1 MKTVYI
7 GMAADII
14 HVGHLNII
22 DTARKLGRVTIGL
35 LTDKA
40 IASYKRLPFLP
51 FDHRRQIVENIKG
64 VQEVIPQD
72 TLNYTTNLRRLKPEY
87 VVHGDDWREGVQKQT
102 RQEVIETLKEWDG
115 KLIEPCYTGGVSSTE
130 LINAHFGNGTTPNYR
145 LKMLR
150 RLLDAKPLVRILEA
164 HSGLT
169 GLIVENAQV
178 PNAVETRQFDGI
190 WASSLTD
197 STSKGKP
204 DIEVVDFTSRYRTIE
219 DILEVTTKPIIVDG
233 DTGGK
238 TEHFKYRIKT
248 LERLGV
254 STVIIEDKVGLKQ
267 NSLFGTSVPQQQE
280 TIENFSHKI
289 EQGKLSQVTDDF
301 MIIARIES
309 LILKKGQEDAL
320 KRART
325 YLEAGADGIMI
336 HSKEPSG
343 DEIFEFCRAYRS
355 FPTKMPLVVVPTAFP
370 HVSEDEWQEMGVNI
384 IIYANH
390 LLRSAYPAMLRTAK
404 SILETKSAADASEK
418 YCLSINEVLNLF
430 STKQA

>member
-35 LTDKA
+35 LTDQA

-102 RQEVIETLKEWDG
+102 RQEVIEILKEWDG

-130 LINAHFGNGTTPNYR
+130 LINAHFCNGTTPNYR

>member
-35 LTDKA
+35 LTDQA

-87 VVHGDDWREGVQKQT
+87 VVHGDDWREGVQRQT

-301 MIIARIES
+301 MIITRIES

>member
-164 HSGLT
+164 HNGLT

-204 DIEVVDFTSRYRTIE
+204 DIEVVDFTSRYRIIE

-336 HSKEPSG
+336 HSKESSG

-418 YCLSINEVLNLF
+418 YCLPINEVLNLF
-430 STKQA
+430 STKHA

>member
-87 VVHGDDWREGVQKQT
+87 VVHGDDWREGVQRQT

-404 SILETKSAADASEK
+404 SILETQSAADASEK

>member
-145 LKMLR
+145 LTMLR

-164 HSGLT
+164 HNGLT

-204 DIEVVDFTSRYRTIE
+204 DIEVVDFTSRYRIIE

-430 STKQA
+430 STKHA

>member
-102 RQEVIETLKEWDG
+102 RQEVIEILKEWDG

>member
-150 RLLDAKPLVRILEA
+150 RLLDAKPLVRIMEA
-164 HSGLT
+164 HNGLT

-204 DIEVVDFTSRYRTIE
+204 DIEVVDFTSRYRIIE

-430 STKQA
+430 STKHA

>member
-150 RLLDAKPLVRILEA
+150 RLLDAKPLVRIMEA

>member
-35 LTDKA
+35 LTDQA

-404 SILETKSAADASEK
+404 SILETQSAADASEK

>member
-150 RLLDAKPLVRILEA
+150 RLPRDKC
-164 HSGLT
+164 
-169 GLIVENAQV
+169 V
-178 PNAVETRQFDGI
+178 P
-190 WASSLTD
+190 
-197 STSKGKP
+197 
-204 DIEVVDFTSRYRTIE
+204 
-219 DILEVTTKPIIVDG
+219 
-233 DTGGK
+233 
-238 TEHFKYRIKT
+238 
-248 LERLGV
+248 
-254 STVIIEDKVGLKQ
+254 
-267 NSLFGTSVPQQQE
+267 
-280 TIENFSHKI
+280 
-289 EQGKLSQVTDDF
+289 
-301 MIIARIES
+301 
-309 LILKKGQEDAL
+309 
-320 KRART
+320 
-325 YLEAGADGIMI
+325 
-336 HSKEPSG
+336 
-343 DEIFEFCRAYRS
+343 
-355 FPTKMPLVVVPTAFP
+355 
-370 HVSEDEWQEMGVNI
+370 
-384 IIYANH
+384 
-390 LLRSAYPAMLRTAK
+390 
-404 SILETKSAADASEK
+404 ASERPP
-418 YCLSINEVLNLF
+418 VPF
-430 STKQA
+430 

>member
-418 YCLSINEVLNLF
+418 YCMPINEVLNLF
-430 STKQA
+430 SAKHA

>member
-1 MKTVYI
+1 M
-7 GMAADII
+7 
-14 HVGHLNII
+14 
-22 DTARKLGRVTIGL
+22 
-35 LTDKA
+35 
-40 IASYKRLPFLP
+40 
-51 FDHRRQIVENIKG
+51 
-64 VQEVIPQD
+64 
-72 TLNYTTNLRRLKPEY
+72 
-87 VVHGDDWREGVQKQT
+87 
-102 RQEVIETLKEWDG
+102 
-115 KLIEPCYTGGVSSTE
+115 
-130 LINAHFGNGTTPNYR
+130 INAHFGNGTTPDYR

-164 HSGLT
+164 HNGLT

-178 PNAVETRQFDGI
+178 PNGVETRQFDGI

-430 STKQA
+430 STKHA